1 MSTENMAEKLKALAH
16 PVRLNI
22 ATLLAKQG
30 KDMYL
35 NEIANNLK
43 INRALAKIHLKKL
56 ERGGIV
62 QSRVVLIQG
71 KAKALRYYALQDFD
85 IRVSPEL
92 LRRTGGGDN
101 KR

>member
-1 MSTENMAEKLKALAH
+1 MTTENMAEKLKALAH
-16 PVRLNI
+16 PIRLNI

-35 NEIANNLK
+35 NEIANSLK

-56 ERGGIV
+56 EFGGIV
-62 QSRVVLIQG
+62 QSRVVLVEG
-71 KAKALRYYALQDFD
+71 EAKALRYYSLQQFD

-92 LRRTGGGDN
+92 LRKGGGDN